1 MPALR
6 MSLYQKTISPMY
18 KITHPA
24 QKKMFDEI
32 LTFDGGMAFA
42 SADELTV
49 QKPDGTVFRT
59 PLKFYERDF
68 MTETYIG
75 KLNGEE
81 FRFLFASETNP
92 MARMNPMVSFASVS
106 TSGWAIHFN
115 VR

>member
-1 MPALR
+1 MT
-6 MSLYQKTISPMY
+6 LYQKTISPMY
-18 KITHPA
+18 KITHPT
-24 QKKMFDEI
+24 QKKMFDEV

-59 PLKFYERDF
+59 PLRHYESDF

-81 FRFLFASETNP
+81 FRFLFASPNNP
-92 MARMNPMVSFASVS
+92 MARIHPMVSFASVS

-115 VR
+115 VG